1 MRIPLRESISLK
13 LFFPPLRMKNKVRGL
28 LTVSVTV
35 ASLFACALFARKAS
49 MDALRFRSNAFVR
62 VNKSSPELPKASLQP
77 IGRNYLQLPLAFEAN
92 QGQTDA
98 QVKFMSRGSGYN
110 LYLTPT
116 EAVLT
121 LRKERGKAK
130 TLENLSVGR
139 DLFDALD
146 QKSPVGKGPAPAE
159 MTAVRM

>member
-1 MRIPLRESISLK
+1 MRIPLRQSLSLK
-13 LFFPPLRMKNKVRGL
+13 LFFSPVRTNSEVRVL
-28 LTVSVTV
+28 LTVSVTLV
-35 ASLFACALFARKAS
+35 SLFACALLARKAS
-49 MDALRFRSNAFVR
+49 MGTSKVHNNAPAR
-62 VNKSSPELPKASLQP
+62 IRSSPELPKAGLQP
-77 IGRNYLQLPLAFEAN
+77 IVQDYLQLPLAFEAN